1 MFNKIAIAI
10 AFSPRLQTLLAEAKR
25 VQALFQSELIIIHVG
40 SHTEKDDAFM
50 MENLQQADITADVKV
65 IWETGDP
72 AKRILAVCKK
82 ERIDLLVA
90 GALKKEDFIN
100 YYLGSIARKILR
112 KADCSVL
119 MLTEPS
125 LESNPSKR
133 MVIYAENSPYSIQAI
148 KAGTYIGKTQKSKQ
162 LHIVREIKLYGL
174 AMSVSSEKTEEELT
188 EIRRNLVNEEIL
200 IVENILKKMDI
211 SGLKVN
217 IKVISGKSG
226 FELANFCNRTKA
238 DLLVVGSPNRK
249 MGIFDRVFPHDLE
262 YIFADLP
269 CDLLIVNPKK
279 KNG

>member
-1 MFNKIAIAI
+1 MFERIAIAI
-10 AFSPRLQTLLAEAKR
+10 AFSPRLQTLLAEANR
-25 VQALFQSELIIIHVG
+25 IQQLFDSELIIIHVG
-40 SHTEKDDAFM
+40 SHTQEDDM
-50 MENLQQADITADVKV
+50 KMESSLKEAGLQENIKV
-65 IWETGDP
+65 IWESGDP
-72 AKRILAVCKK
+72 AKRILSVCKK
-82 ERIDLLVA
+82 EKVDLLVA

-125 LESNPSKR
+125 LKSNPSQR
-133 MVIYAENSPYSIQAI
+133 MVIHAEDSPYATQAI
-148 KAGTYIGKTQKSKQ
+148 KVGTYIGKIQSTAQ

-174 AMSVSSEKTEEELT
+174 AMSVSSERTEDELS
-188 EIRRNLVNEEIL
+188 EIRKNLVNEEIK
-200 IVENILKKMDI
+200 IVEDILKEVDTK
-211 SGLKVN
+211 GLKIN

-226 FELANFCNRTKA
+226 FELANFCNRTKS
-238 DLLVVGSPNRK
+238 DLLIVGAPNRK

-269 CDLLIVNPKK
+269 CDILIVNPKR